1 MSLRFPITAH
11 AVLRSRRKL
20 RRQTRRADFRMGN
33 AMRGSSTRN
42 NLDGGDHGSSGKGSE
57 DTAVVL
63 ADYPSP
69 DVSEPIF
76 RIGQKLGIV
85 AQYANTFAVL
95 QTSIEAT
102 WDSDSPFV
110 CGVRRQAYW
119 WKVRSLQTGKENYI
133 PGMHVAKVYHGWL
146 LEGVTRQKAE
156 ELLLLP
162 GNRLGSF
169 LVRESSTERGMY
181 VLSVRHSMIRHY
193 RIRRLDNG
201 WYYISPGLTFRCLED
216 LINHYY
222 DFADGLCCTLTSPR
236 QSDPTAPPT
245 DVAPVVM
252 RRHADRTKKDGTQL
266 SGTSHRDDNMLSYGV
281 RNSIAAYLSF
291 SECDEA
297 QSVRRRSRQKKS
309 KSIYVIPENGLANI
323 GDGDL

>member
-85 AQYANTFAVL
+85 AQ
-95 QTSIEAT
+95 
-102 WDSDSPFV
+102 
-110 CGVRRQAYW
+110 QAYW